1 MMYHT
6 CRKSGPYVDWNS
18 DRNSKFRRFSRRLS
32 GGVMQITRQ
41 ADYAVR
47 TVLYLAGV
55 ENGGRAAPNKSAQP
69 QRNSVSFLAQ
79 IVSQLSVAGIVQTSR
94 GARGGVA
101 LAREA
106 KDITL
111 LHVVEA
117 IDGPITLNE
126 CVTDPSM
133 CAFGDKCAVHNVW
146 CRAAL

>member
-1 MMYHT
+1 
-6 CRKSGPYVDWNS
+6 
-18 DRNSKFRRFSRRLS
+18 
-32 GGVMQITRQ
+32 MQITRQ

-55 ENGGRAAPNKSAQP
+55 ENGGRAPTSKIAQL
-69 QRNSVSFLAQ
+69 QRIPSSFLAK

-106 KDITL
+106 KEISL
-111 LHVVEA
+111 LNVVEA

-126 CVTDPSM
+126 CVIDPSM
-133 CAFGDKCAVHNVW
+133 CAFGDQCAVHDVW
-146 CRAAL
+146 CKAQADLVTQLSHSDFATLAAAQKTMSNGSGLLTAS